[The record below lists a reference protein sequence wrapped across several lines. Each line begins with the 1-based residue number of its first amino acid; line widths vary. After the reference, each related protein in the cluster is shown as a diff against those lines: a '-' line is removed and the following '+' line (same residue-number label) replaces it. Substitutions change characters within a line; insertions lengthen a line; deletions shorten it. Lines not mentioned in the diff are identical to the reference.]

1 MKKLPGDTHIKNM
14 HPDLK
19 KYVIQN
25 LSMYKGNGKTIL
37 LQVLVF
43 NSISNVHLVSFK
55 LTFQWN
61 WTNIESIKYFLRC
74 ELWNI
79 CIALFQF

>member
-25 LSMYKGNGKTIL
+25 LSMYKGNGKTMGIRLVDWRAARVIL
-37 LQVLVF
+37 
-43 NSISNVHLVSFK
+43 ICSFAVWRSPVDLLCLLSK
-55 LTFQWN
+55 
-61 WTNIESIKYFLRC
+61 
-74 ELWNI
+74 
-79 CIALFQF
+79 

>member
-25 LSMYKGNGKTIL
+25 LSMYKGNGKMIL
-37 LQVLVF
+37 LLVYK
-43 NSISNVHLVSFK
+43 INVHISCNKLPSTPYVMTIWSLSKSFE
-55 LTFQWN
+55 WN
-61 WTNIESIKYFLRC
+61 
-74 ELWNI
+74 
-79 CIALFQF
+79 

>member
-37 LQVLVF
+37 QHVLVQ
-43 NSISNVHLVSFK
+43 LV
-55 LTFQWN
+55 LTCNKFS
-61 WTNIESIKYFLRC
+61 TP
-74 ELWNI
+74 
-79 CIALFQF
+79 

>member
-37 LQVLVF
+37 LHVLV
-43 NSISNVHLVSFK
+43 
-55 LTFQWN
+55 LTC
-61 WTNIESIKYFLRC
+61 NIKFPTP
-74 ELWNI
+74 
-79 CIALFQF
+79 

>member
-25 LSMYKGNGKTIL
+25 LSMYKGNGKTMGIRLVDWRAARVIL
-37 LQVLVF
+37 SVC
-43 NSISNVHLVSFK
+43 SMEISGRSPLSSF
-55 LTFQWN
+55 Q
-61 WTNIESIKYFLRC
+61 
-74 ELWNI
+74 
-79 CIALFQF
+79 IAGRQ

>member
-25 LSMYKGNGKTIL
+25 LSMYKGNGKMIL
-37 LQVLVF
+37 LLVYK
-43 NSISNVHLVSFK
+43 INVHSCDK
-55 LTFQWN
+55 LPIVFH
-61 WTNIESIKYFLRC
+61 K
-74 ELWNI
+74 
-79 CIALFQF
+79 

>member
-25 LSMYKGNGKTIL
+25 LSMYKGNGKMVLLLVYEIMYIL
-37 LQVLVF
+37 VV
-43 NSISNVHLVSFK
+43 ISCL
-55 LTFQWN
+55 
-61 WTNIESIKYFLRC
+61 
-74 ELWNI
+74 
-79 CIALFQF
+79 ALHM